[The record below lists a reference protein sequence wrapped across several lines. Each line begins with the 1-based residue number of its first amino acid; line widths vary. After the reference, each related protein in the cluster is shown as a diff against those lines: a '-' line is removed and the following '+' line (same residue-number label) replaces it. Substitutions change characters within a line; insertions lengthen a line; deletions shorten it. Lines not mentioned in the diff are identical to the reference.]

1 VATSADGVQT
11 VQRALQLLEV
21 IADNGEAL
29 NVTALAALSG
39 LPLPTVHRLLRSM
52 VSLGYV
58 RQLPSRKYGL
68 GTRLIGLGNSA
79 RNSFGVVAESILRRV
94 VESTGETANLAM
106 FEDDMVVYI
115 AQVPSKHSMRM
126 FTEIGRHV
134 LPHATGVGKAM
145 LSQMSD
151 AAVTQIVR
159 RTGLPAQTDKT
170 LININSLLGDLEVVR
185 ERGWAEDNGEQE
197 IGVRCVAVPVP
208 NVSTPIA
215 LSVSGPE
222 ARMTAEAIKQ
232 FVPQLQ
238 AAAEQLSIE
247 FSARESI

>member
-1 VATSADGVQT
+1 VATSTDGVQT

-68 GTRLIGLGNSA
+68 GTRLIGLGKSA

-151 AAVTQIVR
+151 AVVTQIVR

-170 LININSLLGDLEVVR
+170 LTNINSLLGDLEVVR

-197 IGVRCVAVPVP
+197 TGVRCVAVPVP

-232 FVPQLQ
+232 FVPQLK
-238 AAAEQLSIE
+238 AAAEQLSAE